1 MSAEPIRG
9 WSFAESSADTG
20 YAPSVAQRANRRR
33 LRVFVGTLVVALG
46 IGLAYDFLRPAVY
59 RASARVEITPAAAAP
74 SALPPANAPAAT
86 TPAEP
91 MMPFLTEV
99 QVLTSRA
106 LLEEVLQRLQKSG
119 HRVSGTDD
127 PVSVLQSSMEAAPV
141 ANTNVVELVA
151 KGRDAALLAP
161 LLDTTIDVYRD
172 RLLAAYTVNS
182 GDAIAQADAE
192 VAKLQTM
199 VAANRRD
206 VEAYRQ
212 RSNIVSL
219 DRDEN
224 EVLARLRNQS
234 AALGKANER
243 LATAEGNMR
252 ALTEA
257 QAAGNVVVRA
267 RDNPTLANLEQRAS
281 QAREDL
287 GDMERAYTPQ
297 YLERDPRAIALRARL
312 AELDRQLVQQRR
324 ASQEAALAEAREES
338 SSAQA
343 AARRIADEIA
353 SDRQNVALFTTRF
366 NEYKARQAAL
376 AELEKAYGDAVQRR
390 ARLEASERARTPK
403 LRVLGTAVTP
413 TSAWRPLYWRDA
425 GIAGAGSF
433 VLALLAM
440 WLTDLFNRS
449 DPAPTVVVTAGA
461 MPARIAAPP
470 LLGER
475 ALDELPVQAPP
486 ALLPDA
492 PRLPRELTQDEVVA
506 LLDAADASTRLVVLL
521 LLSGID
527 VDETVGLR
535 GSDVDVERN
544 VIRIEG
550 ASARDISMS
559 DPLRALVAPLAST
572 KERLLVVRGL
582 PATTATIDAQ
592 ILCAAH
598 DARLASATEVDA
610 RCLRH
615 TFISYLVRQGIRF
628 ADLQR
633 LVGSLT
639 APMFAAYAKLSPAGP
654 PASGQSIQ
662 AVFPPLQRPIYES
675 DLDDEQFVK

>member
-9 WSFAESSADTG
+9 WSFAETGTETG
-20 YAPSVAQRANRRR
+20 YAPTVAQRANRRR
-33 LRVFVGTLVVALG
+33 LRVFVGTLIVALT
-46 IGLAYDFLRPAVY
+46 IGLGYTFLRPAVY
-59 RASARVEITPAAAAP
+59 RASTRVEITPAASAP
-74 SALPPANAPAAT
+74 SALASVNAPAANT
-86 TPAEP
+86 AAES

-106 LLEEVLQRLQKSG
+106 LLEEVLQRLQKAG
-119 HRVSGTDD
+119 YRVSGTDD
-127 PVSVLQSSMEAAPV
+127 PVSILQSSIEATPV
-141 ANTNVVELVA
+141 ANTNVVQVVA
-151 KGRDAALLAP
+151 KGRDPALLAP
-161 LLDTTIDVYRD
+161 FLDTTISVYRD
-172 RLLAAYTVNS
+172 RLLAAYKANF
-182 GDAIAQADAE
+182 GDAIAQVDAE

-199 VAANRRD
+199 VAANRRE

-287 GDMERAYTPQ
+287 GDLERAYTPQ
-297 YLERDPRAIALRARL
+297 YLEKEPRAIALRARL
-312 AELDRQLVQQRR
+312 AELDRQLAQQRR

-343 AARRIADEIA
+343 AARRIADEMA
-353 SDRQNVALFTTRF
+353 SDRQNVAQFTTRF

-376 AELEKAYGDAVQRR
+376 AELEKAYDDAVQRR

-403 LRVLGTAVTP
+403 LRVLEAAATP
-413 TSAWRPLYWRDA
+413 TTAWRPLYWRDA
-425 GIAGAGSF
+425 GIATGASF
-433 VLALLAM
+433 LLALLAM
-440 WLTDLFNRS
+440 WLTELFNRS
-449 DPAPTVVVTAGA
+449 DPAPMVVVTAGA
-461 MPARIAAPP
+461 IPARIAAPP
-470 LLGER
+470 LLGGT
-475 ALDELPVQAPP
+475 ALDALPLQAAQ

-506 LLDAADASTRLVVLL
+506 LLDAGDAPTRLVMLL

-527 VDETVGLR
+527 VDEAVALR
-535 GSDVDVERN
+535 GSDVDVESS

-550 ASARDISMS
+550 ASARDVSMS
-559 DPLRALVAPLAST
+559 DALRALAAPLAST
-572 KERLLVVRGL
+572 KERLLIVRGL
-582 PATTATIDAQ
+582 PATAATIDAQ

-598 DARLASATEVDA
+598 DARLAAAAEVDA

-615 TFISYLVRQGIRF
+615 TFIAYLVRQGIRF
-628 ADLQR
+628 VDLQR

-654 PASGQSIQ
+654 PVSARSIKS
-662 AVFPPLQRPIYES
+662 VFPPPREPI
-675 DLDDEQFVK
+675 DEPAGNGEQVLK